1 MRCVV
6 AALTSSTS
14 APFTEAGNQDAVRLD
29 HAGNKQWGGNWG
41 DPCPGGLC
49 RAGTMFLL
57 GESSVTRTL

>member
-29 HAGNKQWGGNWG
+29 HAGNKQWGGVIG
-41 DPCPGGLC
+41 AILAPVSSIGREQCS
-49 RAGTMFLL
+49 FLV
-57 GESSVTRTL
+57 SRP